1 MGSSSPLTVHQEAPS
16 VSIGTAIAIG
26 EKGKDHMSN
35 KRSGSGRGPSQRQL
49 RVGEELRHALADV
62 LRRGDFRDPEL
73 QNLNVTVTEVR
84 ISPDLRNATA
94 FITPLGGGH
103 VDETVAAMRRAAAFF
118 RSQIVREVKLRYV
131 PTLSFE
137 ADTSFEYAD
146 HINRLL
152 HEPDVARDLSGEDAD
167 DDEDDE
173 DDEDHVGTHTGMNGD
188 GPGHDEAEYEEE
200 DDLDDDDEDEDDEA
214 GPEYEEDDGD
224 DDLDDDDDDEDD
236 VEYEEDEG
244 GEPGDKPAPLKSS
257 KSPSGGP
264 SSGRRGPRGA

>member
-1 MGSSSPLTVHQEAPS
+1 
-16 VSIGTAIAIG
+16 
-26 EKGKDHMSN
+26 MSN
-35 KRSGSGRGPSQRQL
+35 KRAGRNPSQRQL

-94 FITPLGGGH
+94 FITPLGGGQ
-103 VDETVAAMRRAAAFF
+103 VGETVAAMRRAAAFF
-118 RSQIVREVKLRYV
+118 RSQIAREVKLRYV

-152 HEPDVARDLSGEDAD
+152 HEPDVARDLSGKDLD
-167 DDEDDE
+167 DNEDDE
-173 DDEDHVGTHTGMNGD
+173 DDEDHVGTHNGTHTGMNGE

-200 DDLDDDDEDEDDEA
+200 DDEDEDDET
-214 GPEYEEDDGD
+214 GPEYEEEDDED
-224 DDLDDDDDDEDD
+224 DDDDDDDEDD

-244 GEPGDKPAPLKSS
+244 GEPGDKPAPLKS
-257 KSPSGGP
+257 PG
-264 SSGRRGPRGA
+264 SSSRRRAPRGA

>member
-1 MGSSSPLTVHQEAPS
+1 
-16 VSIGTAIAIG
+16 
-26 EKGKDHMSN
+26 MSN

-49 RVGEELRHALADV
+49 RVGEELRHALAEV

-94 FITPLGGGH
+94 FITPLGGGQ
-103 VDETVAAMRRAAAFF
+103 VGETVAAMRRAAAFF
-118 RSQIVREVKLRYV
+118 RAQIARAIKLRYV

-152 HEPDVARDLSGEDAD
+152 HDPEVARDLGGEDLD
-167 DDEDDE
+167 DDEDDD
-173 DDEDHVGTHTGMNGD
+173 DDEITGTHNGTHTGMNGD

-200 DDLDDDDEDEDDEA
+200 DDEDEDDED
-214 GPEYEEDDGD
+214 GPEYEEDD
-224 DDLDDDDDDEDD
+224 DDLDEDDEDEEET
-236 VEYEEDEG
+236 EYEEDEPG
-244 GEPGDKPAPLKSS
+244 EDEPGDGENPPL
-257 KSPSGGP
+257 
-264 SSGRRGPRGA
+264 

>member
-1 MGSSSPLTVHQEAPS
+1 MRNGQFKPADGLSGSPS
-16 VSIGTAIAIG
+16 VSIGTVVAIG

-49 RVGEELRHALADV
+49 RVGEELRHALAEV

-94 FITPLGGGH
+94 FITPLGGGQ

-118 RSQIVREVKLRYV
+118 RAQIARAIKLRYV

-152 HEPDVARDLSGEDAD
+152 HDPEVARDLSADDLDDDDD
-167 DDEDDE
+167 DDETTGT
-173 DDEDHVGTHTGMNGD
+173 HNGTHTGMNGD
-188 GPGHDEAEYEEE
+188 GPGHEEVEYDEE
-200 DDLDDDDEDEDDEA
+200 DDLDDDEDDED
-214 GPEYEEDDGD
+214 GPEYEEDDD
-224 DDLDDDDDDEDD
+224 EDDLDEDDEDEEE
-236 VEYEEDEG
+236 VEYEEDEPG
-244 GEPGDKPAPLKSS
+244 DGDKPAPLKSS
-257 KSPSGGP
+257 NGR
-264 SSGRRGPRGA
+264 GRRGA

>member
-1 MGSSSPLTVHQEAPS
+1 
-16 VSIGTAIAIG
+16 
-26 EKGKDHMSN
+26 MSN

-49 RVGEELRHALADV
+49 RVGEELRHALAEV

-94 FITPLGGGH
+94 FITPLGGGQ
-103 VDETVAAMRRAAAFF
+103 VGETVAAMRRAAAFF
-118 RSQIVREVKLRYV
+118 RAQIARAIKLRYV

-152 HEPDVARDLSGEDAD
+152 HDPEVARDLGGEDLD
-167 DDEDDE
+167 DDEDD
-173 DDEDHVGTHTGMNGD
+173 DDEITGTHNGTHTGMNGD

-200 DDLDDDDEDEDDEA
+200 DDLDDDDEDDED
-214 GPEYEEDDGD
+214 GPEYEEDDD
-224 DDLDDDDDDEDD
+224 EDDLDEDDEDEEET
-236 VEYEEDEG
+236 EYEEDEPG
-244 GEPGDKPAPLKSS
+244 DGDKPAPLKSS
-257 KSPSGGP
+257 NGR
-264 SSGRRGPRGA
+264 GRRGA